1 MLRWDDIAMTTV
13 QLDHLKQNFCCAG
26 GASVPAKE
34 GARMSIRIVF
44 RSRRKTDRNDVGA
57 DEANACDHDDPVKS
71 DPGPRR
77 DARPWRIPDGAFD
90 GHATPPHRY
99 P

>member
-13 QLDHLKQNFCCAG
+13 QLGHLKQNFCCAG
-26 GASVPAKE
+26 GPLFQRR

-57 DEANACDHDDPVKS
+57 DEANARDHDDPVKS
-71 DPGPRR
+71 DPGPR
-77 DARPWRIPDGAFD
+77 
-90 GHATPPHRY
+90 
-99 P
+99 